1 MICTSARK
9 THTQLAKV
17 GRGRSTPFSPYGMN
31 SFGPVLEENFGK
43 ETAPMDTRRGE
54 PADAAQPDEICVAA
68 PRAGLRAFGRRGAS
82 RRQTDNRA
90 GRLAPVPQ
98 RRGKGNHLPTITRIF
113 RRRLAP
119 GWGVLGGEPAS
130 ETQSRRISCP
140 RWGVGAP
147 RAGGLEPAGGWEPAS
162 KTRTG
167 RILCQGGAG
176 GFGTGMA
183 RHEWGS
189 FCVIEGVFFG
199 ASRRGSWHPRRGWRL
214 APEEM
219 DGAGFVSSDLGSCH
233 HPSVAISGSDCLW
246 QILTSAT
253 RQAVPRAF

>member
-119 GWGVLGGEPAS
+119 GWGFWVGNQHRRHKVGAFRVLGGG
-130 ETQSRRISCP
+130 
-140 RWGVGAP
+140 WG
-147 RAGGLEPAGGWEPAS
+147 
-162 KTRTG
+162 
-167 RILCQGGAG
+167 
-176 GFGTGMA
+176 
-183 RHEWGS
+183 
-189 FCVIEGVFFG
+189 
-199 ASRRGSWHPRRGWRL
+199 RL
-214 APEEM
+214 APGDWNQRG
-219 DGAGFVSSDLGSCH
+219 DGNQHRRHELGPFCVKGGGGIWNRHGKTRMGVILCH
-233 HPSVAISGSDCLW
+233 RGPSIHPVVIGAQTQGPRVRMI
-246 QILTSAT
+246 
-253 RQAVPRAF
+253 RVPA

>member
-1 MICTSARK
+1 MLRSIACEKGR
-9 THTQLAKV
+9 QDLLEDIPLAKV

-119 GWGVLGGEPAS
+119 GWGVRGGEPAS
-130 ETQSRRISCP
+130 ETQSRRSSCS
-140 RWGVGAP
+140 GAP
-147 RAGGLEPAGGWEPAS
+147 RAACRSHSRL
-162 KTRTG
+162 TG
-167 RILCQGGAG
+167 CLAPCQ
-176 GFGTGMA
+176 
-183 RHEWGS
+183 
-189 FCVIEGVFFG
+189 
-199 ASRRGSWHPRRGWRL
+199 RL
-214 APEEM
+214 AHAPCQRL
-219 DGAGFVSSDLGSCH
+219 ALG
-233 HPSVAISGSDCLW
+233 PA
-246 QILTSAT
+246 
-253 RQAVPRAF
+253 PRARITCLRNSASPTNAWWSWPPFARTSCRRRLPP